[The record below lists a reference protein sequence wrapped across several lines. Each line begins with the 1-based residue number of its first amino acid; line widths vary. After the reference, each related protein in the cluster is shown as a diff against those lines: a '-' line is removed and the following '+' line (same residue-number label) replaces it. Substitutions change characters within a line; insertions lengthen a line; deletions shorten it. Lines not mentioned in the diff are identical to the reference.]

1 MVQSTLVTP
10 EPYHLPGYL
19 GYVPQ
24 FKFKIGG
31 TYGQT
36 THSILY
42 TPEQLNSR
50 IPYRV
55 VQEAKFTEPLARS
68 KPAQEEGWNN
78 TKLKGSMVPGYTGY
92 VPKGQHFFGQRYA
105 QACDNALKSFE
116 ADLVVKEKDDEILRR
131 VPRRPLTPVSKAN
144 AYPLKPRDFAYGT
157 SPYRLP
163 NEHNEKY
170 FVSGYTGF
178 VPQARQLLAK
188 SYPAVTHE
196 ALSIHQDVQ
205 DRVRG
210 RRQETPAKLTRAK
223 TAPPGVIYTR
233 QSGLIPNY
241 TGHVPAM
248 KFKYGRTYGAT
259 TVNALNQSI

>member
-10 EPYHLPGYL
+10 APYHLPGYL

-36 THSILY
+36 THSILD
-42 TPEQLNSR
+42 TPEHLHSKM
-50 IPYRV
+50 PYRV
-55 VQEAKFTEPLARS
+55 IKEVKFQEPLARS
-68 KPAQEEGWNN
+68 KPASQEGWSN

-116 ADLVVKEKDDEILRR
+116 ADLIVKEKSEETLKM

-144 AYPLKPRDFAYGT
+144 AYPVKPRDFQYGT

-163 NEHNEKY
+163 NNHDEKY
-170 FVSGYTGF
+170 FLSGYTGF

-188 SYPAVTHE
+188 SYPLITQE
-196 ALSIHQDVQ
+196 ALTLHQDVQ

-210 RRQETPAKLTRAK
+210 KAEAPRMTRAK
-223 TAPPGVIYTR
+223 TAPPGAIYAR
-233 QSGLIPNY
+233 KSGLIPNY
-241 TGHVPAM
+241 TGHVPSM
-248 KFKYGRTYGAT
+248 KFKYGKTYGAT

>member
-10 EPYHLPGYL
+10 APYHLPGYL

-42 TPEQLNSR
+42 TPEQLNSK

-55 VQEAKFTEPLARS
+55 LEEVKFEEPLARS
-68 KPAQEEGWNN
+68 RPAQEEGWSN

-116 ADLVVKEKDDEILRR
+116 ADLIVKEKSGETLKM

-144 AYPLKPRDFAYGT
+144 AYPIIPRDYQYGT

-163 NEHNEKY
+163 TNHNEKY

-188 SYPAVTHE
+188 GYPVITHE
-196 ALSIHQDVQ
+196 ALSIHQGVQ
-205 DRVRG
+205 DKVRNVG
-210 RRQETPAKLTRAK
+210 TPKLSRAK
-223 TAPPGVIYTR
+223 TAPPGAIYAR
-233 QSGLIPNY
+233 KSGLIPNY